1 MSSPS
6 DRAGLRAE
14 LKQLGVEMVTAEYD
28 GEGDSGQVGDP
39 DFGTVQ
45 AAPALVAAVT
55 DLFYDILEE
64 YYAGWEINEGSFGYF
79 EWDVKQDSIHLI
91 HHTRLESFSTEEL
104 SL

>member
-45 AAPALVAAVT
+45 AAPALVAASRT
-55 DLFYDILEE
+55 
-64 YYAGWEINEGSFGYF
+64 
-79 EWDVKQDSIHLI
+79 
-91 HHTRLESFSTEEL
+91 FSTTF
-104 SL
+104 SRSTTPDGRSMRGHSGISSGT